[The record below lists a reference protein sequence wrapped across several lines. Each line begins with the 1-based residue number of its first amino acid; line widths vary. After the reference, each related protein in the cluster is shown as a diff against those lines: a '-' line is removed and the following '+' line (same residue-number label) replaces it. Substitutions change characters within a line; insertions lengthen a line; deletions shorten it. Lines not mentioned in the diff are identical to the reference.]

1 MRDAESLVRSAEETL
16 EPLTLARNVSWWD
29 SNVDATDEN
38 SRRRAE
44 AELAFSDALADRELF
59 AAIESARANG
69 DGSSDARSLE
79 LLRNAMLRHQIPSS
93 LRERIVE
100 LESSVETRYSRHRGV
115 IDGREVDD
123 NEIKIILRE
132 IGRAHV

>member
-16 EPLTLARNVSWWD
+16 VPLTLARNVSWWD

-69 DGSSDARSLE
+69 AGSERRALARALAERDAPPPDPE
-79 LLRNAMLRHQIPSS
+79 LVA
-93 LRERIVE
+93 
-100 LESSVETRYSRHRGV
+100 
-115 IDGREVDD
+115 
-123 NEIKIILRE
+123 
-132 IGRAHV
+132 